1 MIFKSHWSADLKNIR
16 TKNLEKMKKTKIIVL
31 ISHIGTSNVSVGSLP
46 NNIFTD
52 SIESVRNDVNHVRV
66 SQVLR
71 DVLQTSESSKN
82 MYVCMVILRLS
93 TVVDFQ
99 IVLLM

>member
-1 MIFKSHWSADLKNIR
+1 
-16 TKNLEKMKKTKIIVL
+16 MKKTKIIVL

-52 SIESVRNDVNHVRV
+52 SIESVRNDVNHVR
-66 SQVLR
+66 QVLR

-82 MYVCMVILRLS
+82 MYVCMVILRLT

-99 IVLLM
+99 IVLFM

>member
-1 MIFKSHWSADLKNIR
+1 M
-16 TKNLEKMKKTKIIVL
+16 VL
-31 ISHIGTSNVSVGSLP
+31 SSLVLVP

-52 SIESVRNDVNHVRV
+52 SIESVRNDVNHVR
-66 SQVLR
+66 QVLR

-82 MYVCMVILRLS
+82 MYYVCMVILRLT

-99 IVLLM
+99 IVQLKGSALVIGN